1 MSLMTSLA
9 VLLALLSSASAV
21 RERSRPIEPLP
32 QAVLAHPVVESEP
45 SLEAAPRWSPQA
57 LAQWGGPWV
66 EHPGP
71 YPALYDRPTAHEG
84 FSEVFV
90 SRCRVAMQPRQ

>member
-71 YPALYDRPTAHEG
+71 YPALYDHRYITW
-84 FSEVFV
+84 
-90 SRCRVAMQPRQ
+90 